1 MINKLF
7 YVTRIQMHFHP
18 MRNVLPIGLLLSLT
32 CPWFRTSIIHNNYFK
47 RHECSYRELENI
59 LSAVTCRDVIL
70 RQWWLPLELQPQI
83 SGRKDLCLELLQ
95 PNKPLL
101 PASRSTW
108 KITWGANEEHW
119 GRLFLKISQYFP
131 WICVPR
137 SSEKQPLIWG
147 WFSARDD
154 SLVIFQQR
162 ETLLRQKNT
171 KKIHKNEIYRASVCP
186 HHPGVEETIHSIWG
200 KRWIKATLS
209 YFTSDSFPSAHWTC
223 RKQVTCHYNVIFK
236 RKTKDLCD

>member
-18 MRNVLPIGLLLSLT
+18 MRNVLPIGLLWRLT
-32 CPWFRTSIIHNNYFK
+32 CPWFRTSIIHSNYFK
-47 RHECSYRELENI
+47 RHKCSYRELENI

-108 KITWGANEEHW
+108 KITWGDNEEHW
-119 GRLFLKISQYFP
+119 GRLFENIAIFP
-131 WICVPR
+131 LNVCLAEQR
-137 SSEKQPLIWG
+137 KQPLIWG

-154 SLVIFQQR
+154 SLVIFQKR
-162 ETLLRQKNT
+162 ETLLRQKKHQEN
-171 KKIHKNEIYRASVCP
+171 S
-186 HHPGVEETIHSIWG
+186 
-200 KRWIKATLS
+200 
-209 YFTSDSFPSAHWTC
+209 
-223 RKQVTCHYNVIFK
+223 
-236 RKTKDLCD
+236 